1 MNAFLTRSMWRQRG
15 IVAVEMAIT
24 LPFLLFLML
33 AISELGRVLFQSNM
47 LTKATRDAAR
57 YLANEAIVGGTDV
70 IQIDAALVTAT
81 KNLLIYGKTAGGG
94 NPILPQLAPGNI
106 TVTNPDSVHVSVTV
120 NYTYRP
126 MIGDTLPA
134 FGLGPDIPLT
144 IPLAATVIMRA
155 L

>member
-1 MNAFLTRSMWRQRG
+1 MAAFLTTSGRRARG

-33 AISELGRVLFQSNM
+33 AIAELGRVLFQSNM
-47 LTKATRDAAR
+47 LTKATRDATR

-70 IQIDAALVTAT
+70 IQIDAALRTAT
-81 KNLLIYGKTAGGG
+81 QNLLMYGNTAGGG
-94 NPILPQLAPGNI
+94 NPILPQLAAGDI
-106 TVTNPDSVHVSVTV
+106 TVTNPDSVHVSVSV
-120 NYTYRP
+120 NYAYRP

-144 IPLAATVIMRA
+144 LPLAATVIMRA